1 MNRMKNEIDTLRS
14 QLHREWVSRH
24 GNRYLMIFCLVSI
37 ILYGFYF
44 KIPIFIVLYTTY
56 VYSFAQVVY
65 YLCML
70 CSDTDI

>member
-1 MNRMKNEIDTLRS
+1 MVLI
-14 QLHREWVSRH
+14 
-24 GNRYLMIFCLVSI
+24 
-37 ILYGFYF
+37 F
-44 KIPIFIVLYTTY
+44 KIPIFILLYITY